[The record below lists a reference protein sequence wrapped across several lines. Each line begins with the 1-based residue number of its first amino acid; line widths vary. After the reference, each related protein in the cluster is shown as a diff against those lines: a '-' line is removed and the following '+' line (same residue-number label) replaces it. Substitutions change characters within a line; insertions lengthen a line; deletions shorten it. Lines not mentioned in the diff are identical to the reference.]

1 MNEISREEK
10 LQQGKTE
17 ADKFYKEI
25 KNLVYIA
32 QQKENR
38 GI

>member
-1 MNEISREEK
+1 MTRKEK
-10 LQQGKTE
+10 LQQGKVE

-32 QQKENR
+32 QQKEKR

>member
-1 MNEISREEK
+1 MSRKEK
-10 LQQGKTE
+10 LLQGKVE

-32 QQKENR
+32 QQKERR